1 MGKFEKD
8 IKLLVLAVLKQ
19 NAYTAEQPIQVH
31 VRGRNVLLTGSVA
44 NEELVYEAVVTA
56 ESVSELLCVYHRL
69 QVKDPA
75 AQEMAAVA
83 GV

>member
-8 IKLLVLAVLKQ
+8 IKLLIVAVLKQ

-44 NEELVYEAVVTA
+44 NEDLVYEAVVTA
-56 ESVSELLCVYHRL
+56 ESVSELLRVYHRL
-69 QVKDPA
+69 QVVDPA
-75 AQEMAAVA
+75 APKMAAVA
-83 GV
+83 GA